1 MTTKRILI
9 AEDEKPLARALCLK
23 LKAEGFDVEVVS
35 DGEEALNIIQKEK
48 FDLILMDI
56 MMPKKNGFAVLDE
69 LQKANISVSVF
80 VMSNLSQDE
89 DMKRIESFGV
99 KDYIVKS
106 NTPLSEMVKKITT
119 YLNA

>member
-9 AEDEKPLARALCLK
+9 AEDEKPLARALSLK

-35 DGEEALNIIQKEK
+35 DGEEALAVIQKDK

-56 MMPKKNGFAVLDE
+56 MMPKKNGFAVLEE

-106 NTPLSEMVKKITT
+106 NTSLSEMVKKITT